1 MLKPVCIELANLV
14 TVQCSHDAHARKHRR
29 PAALG
34 CHQDQRL
41 HGCLPFRTIIRLI
54 AIAPPILAT

>member
-1 MLKPVCIELANLV
+1 MRLAVCIELANLV
-14 TVQCSHDAHARKHRR
+14 MIDAYPRKHCRA
-29 PAALG
+29 AALG